1 MAAERDDNGV
11 TVCTP
16 ARRDRRTR
24 RACPARHVPLAG
36 PVAVLGLLALTAT
49 AGCSAQAD
57 GGGGPG
63 GAAGS
68 HGSAGTHG
76 VAAGRSP
83 AASGGSASPGGSG
96 SAAGGPGG
104 SGGSGPGGS
113 GPGGSGPGGSGP
125 GGAGGGAACASWP
138 AGSTRT
144 TLLITAGSDGRTY
157 CVRTG
162 QTVDVVLSGTLSLAD
177 GSQMPRLTGNALAA
191 GRQAQVTR
199 MSAESY
205 TAVRPGTSVLTVVRL
220 PCHKLQPMQSTQASP
235 AADAPA
241 GSVPAAA
248 IDMAYW
254 SRSSAGSAGSAAAG
268 RSAAAGAG
276 GAPIGTNCASQRV
289 LRITIVVTA

>member
-1 MAAERDDNGV
+1 M
-11 TVCTP
+11 
-16 ARRDRRTR
+16 
-24 RACPARHVPLAG
+24 
-36 PVAVLGLLALTAT
+36 ALTAT

-68 HGSAGTHG
+68 RGPAGTHG

-113 GPGGSGPGGSGP
+113 GPGG
-125 GGAGGGAACASWP
+125 AGGAACASWP

-191 GRQAQVTR
+191 GRQAEVTR

-205 TAVRPGTSVLTVVRL
+205 TA
-220 PCHKLQPMQSTQASP
+220 
-235 AADAPA
+235 
-241 GSVPAAA
+241 
-248 IDMAYW
+248 
-254 SRSSAGSAGSAAAG
+254 
-268 RSAAAGAG
+268 
-276 GAPIGTNCASQRV
+276 
-289 LRITIVVTA
+289 